1 MPHVDEGTLHA
12 YLDGEL
18 PSAEGKTL
26 EAHLA
31 ECASCRATL
40 EEERALLERASA
52 LLGAAR
58 PTERPAPPFEQL
70 SVPRAPRRSPWR
82 VRTPV
87 AWAASIAL
95 ALGIGYYLRQ
105 PSTGPAASAPEQHD
119 VALVQQANERDKF
132 AERFAQP
139 AERADENK
147 PAPGTP
153 RSRAA
158 ARAPSPV
165 PAPAPS
171 TVAAVAVPIPQAPPL
186 AVARGIAEGVV
197 KPAPVAK
204 TDSAAASALIVDGGI
219 VRQQSAP
226 SQSRNADPA
235 PAPALEYMSTDS
247 LTRGAA
253 GVSQA
258 TSRQSVELRGR
269 ATTTSWP
276 IISRGTA
283 RSLLGTDPVGLPGL
297 ARQIRRSPAADG
309 TVVVEQRID
318 SATTIQ
324 IFQRQ
329 SGTAA
334 LDSSAKAEIAPA
346 DRLARYLGRLRV
358 EISGPLST
366 DSLNKLLDQV
376 QPLP

>member
-1 MPHVDEGTLHA
+1 
-12 YLDGEL
+12 
-18 PSAEGKTL
+18 
-26 EAHLA
+26 
-31 ECASCRATL
+31 
-40 EEERALLERASA
+40 
-52 LLGAAR
+52 
-58 PTERPAPPFEQL
+58 
-70 SVPRAPRRSPWR
+70 
-82 VRTPV
+82 
-87 AWAASIAL
+87 
-95 ALGIGYYLRQ
+95 
-105 PSTGPAASAPEQHD
+105 
-119 VALVQQANERDKF
+119 
-132 AERFAQP
+132 
-139 AERADENK
+139 
-147 PAPGTP
+147 
-153 RSRAA
+153 
-158 ARAPSPV
+158 
-165 PAPAPS
+165 
-171 TVAAVAVPIPQAPPL
+171 
-186 AVARGIAEGVV
+186 
-197 KPAPVAK
+197 
-204 TDSAAASALIVDGGI
+204 
-219 VRQQSAP
+219 
-226 SQSRNADPA
+226 
-235 PAPALEYMSTDS
+235 MSTDS